1 MSLVPI
7 KYNISSNNLTLYNFG
22 LGFGSNK
29 PQLNLSDYYA
39 NSSSNYIGIQSYSI
53 GINTLP
59 NIGSTISFSS
69 FNTKQSLP
77 NRITDFTYL
86 NNASYNLSGTAFN
99 TAMFSGLLSGDSC
112 SCNGTSDSYN
122 NRTAYGTTRKVVMVS
137 NQLLRARPGHTI
149 TISSRMGQ
157 AGVFSGFNCQFWLNT
172 TGSYVKMSQNLSI
185 TISNGSSSA
194 STFVIPTSTLEGNY
208 AFCITLAKVN
218 IITLTAATLAANYPA
233 LYGNITVDVYPLQV
247 YI

>member
-7 KYNISSNNLTLYNFG
+7 KYSISSNNLTLYNFG

-39 NSSSNYIGIQSYSI
+39 NSSSNYIGIKSYSI

-69 FNTKQSLP
+69 FNNKQSLP
-77 NRITDFTYL
+77 NNITDFTYL
-86 NNASYNLSGTAFN
+86 NNASYNLSGTAYN
-99 TAMFSGLLSGDSC
+99 TTSFAGWLSGDAC

-122 NRTAYGTTRKVVMVS
+122 NRTAYGSTRKVVMVS

-149 TISSRMGQ
+149 SINARMGQ
-157 AGVFSGFNCQFWLNT
+157 TSTFVGYSCQFWLNT

-185 TISNGSSSA
+185 SISNGSSSA
-194 STFVIPTSTLEGNY
+194 STFVIPTSTPEGNY

-218 IITLTAATLAANYPA
+218 IATLTAAYLASNYPFNVA
-233 LYGNITVDVYPLQV
+233 NITVDVYPLQV